1 MKPRRNILCLLGM
14 MMAFCLSSCGPD
26 NDGGGIDPSAL
37 VGHWQEGTVH
47 EKYFDN
53 GTGRTWD
60 TSDDVTEEEAQPFEW
75 SLDGDQLIQEHIM
88 FEGQV
93 VPRLLTITQLNS
105 LTLVY
110 EDSGG
115 VTHTFHRTLDIAK

>member
-1 MKPRRNILCLLGM
+1 M

-37 VGHWQEGTVH
+37 TGHWREGTVH

-93 VPRLLTITQLNS
+93 VPRILTVTQLNL

-115 VTHTFHRTLDIAK
+115 VTHTFTRALDTAK